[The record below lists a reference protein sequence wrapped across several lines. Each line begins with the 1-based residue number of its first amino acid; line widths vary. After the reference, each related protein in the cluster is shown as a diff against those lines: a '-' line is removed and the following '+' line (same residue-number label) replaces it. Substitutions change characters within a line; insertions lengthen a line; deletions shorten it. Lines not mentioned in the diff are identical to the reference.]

1 MWMFLFFF
9 HILNELLDVKQHDKV
24 SRTEAD
30 TIRCTQVC
38 VCVCVSPTKNN
49 EDKLEILHSCN

>member
-1 MWMFLFFF
+1 MWMFVFFF

-38 VCVCVSPTKNN
+38 VCVCHLLKIMRTN
-49 EDKLEILHSCN
+49 

>member
-1 MWMFLFFF
+1 MWMFVFFF

-24 SRTEAD
+24 SWTEAD

-38 VCVCVSPTKNN
+38 VCVCHLLKIMRTN
-49 EDKLEILHSCN
+49 

>member
-1 MWMFLFFF
+1 MWIFFF
-9 HILNELLDVKQHDKV
+9 LHILNELLDVKHHDKV

-30 TIRCTQVC
+30 TIRCTQM
-38 VCVCVSPTKNN
+38 CVCVSTTKNN

>member
-1 MWMFLFFF
+1 MWMFVCFF

-24 SRTEAD
+24 SWTEAD
-30 TIRCTQVC
+30 TIRCTQ